1 MALSVSNLTTFNQD
15 GLADNDWVTS
25 SVTPTGN
32 ALVLV
37 TVTVATN
44 GGYDPLPDS
53 VTGNGITYALVDSN
67 VWDGTSGSR
76 RVTLLYRGMAASPSS
91 GTITVAWGSQTSLRG
106 SMVVDEIT
114 GVTTGNNGA
123 DAIVQSVDG
132 NNGDSGSSLSLT
144 LGAFGSANNGTYGV
158 FGEWNTLTPT
168 AGSGFTIIGGIVGT
182 NETSVS
188 EWKASNDTTVDI
200 SYNSATNIGGVA
212 IEVEQAA
219 VAATRRVFNVT

>member
-1 MALSVSNLTTFNQD
+1 MALSASNLTTFNQD
-15 GLADNDWVTS
+15 GLADNDWSTTS
-25 SVTPTGN
+25 ISPTGN
-32 ALVLV
+32 ALILV

-76 RVTLLYRGMAASPSS
+76 RVTLLYRGMAASPST
-91 GTITVAWGSQTSLRG
+91 GAITVAWGSQTSLRG

-114 GVTTGNNGA
+114 GATTGNNGA

-144 LGAFGSANNGTYGV
+144 LGSFSSANNGTYGV

-168 AGSGFTIIGGIVGT
+168 AGSGFTIIGGVVGT

-188 EWKASNDTTVDI
+188 EFKSTNDTSVDI
-200 SYNSATNIGGVA
+200 SYGSATNIGGVA
-212 IEVEQAA
+212 IEVEEEV
-219 VAATRRVFNVT
+219 VASSRRVFVVT